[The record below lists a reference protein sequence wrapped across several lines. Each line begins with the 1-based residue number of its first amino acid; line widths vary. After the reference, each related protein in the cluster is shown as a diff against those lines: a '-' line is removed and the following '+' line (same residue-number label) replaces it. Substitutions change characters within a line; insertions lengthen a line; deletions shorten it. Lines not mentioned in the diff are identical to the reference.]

1 MIMEESP
8 KQHVHLNRTL
18 SSGQMEMIALG
29 GTIGV
34 GLFMGS
40 ASTIKWTGP
49 SVLIAYAVAG
59 IVLYAVMRA
68 LGEMIYLKPGTG
80 SFADYATEYI
90 SPLAGYL
97 TKWSNVFQY
106 IVVGIS
112 EVIAVTEY
120 LNFWW
125 PHLPDWI
132 AGIVI
137 IIFLTAANLASAKA
151 YGILEFWF
159 AMIKVVTIVVM
170 IIVGLAVIFLGLG
183 NHWQPIGLSNL
194 WSHGFFTGGFKG
206 FMFALSIVVG
216 SYQGIEL
223 LGITA
228 GEADNPRPTIV
239 KAIRSIVW
247 RILIFYIGAIFVIVT
262 IYPWNQLKA
271 IGSPFVMTF
280 TRVGI
285 TGAASIINF
294 VVLTAA
300 MSGSNSGIYSASR
313 MLFKLSVD
321 HEAPKF
327 FGKLSKHLVPNV
339 AVISISAGILIGFI
353 INTVLTAISAK
364 ASSLFVIVYS
374 SSVLPGMVPWFVILI
389 SELRFRR
396 IHDKELDEHPFKM
409 PLYPIS
415 NWFAIISLLVVLVF
429 MFFNP
434 DTKVSVSVGAG
445 FLILLSLIYLWIHRH
460 DEGYALKPRK
470 VHIAD

>member
-1 MIMEESP
+1 MEEPS
-8 KQHVHLNRTL
+8 KQHVRLNRTL

-49 SVLIAYAVAG
+49 SVLLAYAVAG
-59 IVLYAVMRA
+59 IILYAVMRA

-97 TKWSNVFQY
+97 TKWSNVFQF

-125 PHLPDWI
+125 PNLPDWI

-137 IIFLTAANLASAKA
+137 IIFLTLANLASAKA
-151 YGILEFWF
+151 YGTLEFWF
-159 AMIKVVTIVVM
+159 AMIKVVTIIVM
-170 IIVGLAVIFLGLG
+170 IIVGLAVIFFGLG
-183 NHWQPIGLSNL
+183 NHGQPLGLSNL

-262 IYPWNQLKA
+262 IYPWNQLKS

-285 TGAASIINF
+285 TGAASIMNF

-327 FGKLSKHLVPNV
+327 FSKLSKHLVPNV

-353 INTVLTAISAK
+353 INTVLTAINAK
-364 ASSLFVIVYS
+364 AGSLFVIVYS

-396 IHDKELDEHPFKM
+396 IHDKELDDHPFKM
-409 PLYPIS
+409 PLYPAS
-415 NWFAIISLLVVLVF
+415 NWFAIISLLIVLVF

-434 DTKVSVSVGAG
+434 DTRVSVSVGAA

-460 DEGYALKPRK
+460 DEGFALKPRK

>member
-1 MIMEESP
+1 
-8 KQHVHLNRTL
+8 
-18 SSGQMEMIALG
+18 MEMIALG

-68 LGEMIYLKPGTG
+68 LGEMIYLNPGTG

-159 AMIKVVTIVVM
+159 AMIKVVTIIVM

-183 NHWQPIGLSNL
+183 NHWQPLGLSNL

-353 INTVLTAISAK
+353 INTILTAISAK

-396 IHDKELDEHPFKM
+396 IHGQELDKHPFKM

-415 NWFAIISLLVVLVF
+415 NWLAIISLLVVLVF

-434 DTKVSVSVGAG
+434 DTQVSVSVGAA

>member
-1 MIMEESP
+1 MEESP

>member
-1 MIMEESP
+1 MEESS
-8 KQHVHLNRTL
+8 KEHIHLNRTL

-59 IVLYAVMRA
+59 IILYAVMRA

-125 PHLPDWI
+125 SNLPDWI

-137 IIFLTAANLASAKA
+137 IVFLTAANLASAKA
-151 YGILEFWF
+151 YGTLEFWF
-159 AMIKVVTIVVM
+159 AMIKVVTIIVM
-170 IIVGLAVIFLGLG
+170 IVVGLAVIFLGLG
-183 NHWQPIGLSNL
+183 NHWHPLGLSNL

-262 IYPWNQLKA
+262 IYPWNQLKS

-285 TGAASIINF
+285 TGAASIMNF

-313 MLFKLSVD
+313 MLFKLSID

-339 AVISISAGILIGFI
+339 AVISISVGILIGFI

-396 IHDKELDEHPFKM
+396 IHDHELEEHPFKM
-409 PLYPIS
+409 PLYPAS
-415 NWFAIISLLVVLVF
+415 NWFAIISLLVVLIF

-434 DTKVSVSVGAG
+434 DTRVSVSVGAI
-445 FLILLSLIYLWIHRH
+445 FLIILSLIYLWIHRH